1 MVLKLGQKATKSTVT
16 MLSEHEYLSK
26 KPFESSK
33 DANDQKSEKEVV
45 L

>member
-1 MVLKLGQKATKSTVT
+1 MVLKLGQKATKSTVQT
-16 MLSEHEYLSK
+16 LSGRLYLSK

-33 DANDQKSEKEVV
+33 DANDQKSKKEVV